1 MVEEEVVEE
10 MVAGVMEMG
19 EEGWVAVGEQTSF
32 IYMFGLLS
40 SCQCIANLR
49 EYNHPTSSSLFENLL
64 R

>member
-19 EEGWVAVGEQTSF
+19 EEGWVAVGGQTSF
-32 IYMFGLLS
+32 IYSVWLVVFLS
-40 SCQCIANLR
+40 MR
-49 EYNHPTSSSLFENLL
+49 

>member
-32 IYMFGLLS
+32 IYSVWLVVFLS
-40 SCQCIANLR
+40 MHR
-49 EYNHPTSSSLFENLL
+49 
-64 R
+64 